1 MAAPP
6 LYQPAGEA
14 AALGPETRHD
24 ATRWLVTA
32 GIAYVI
38 GSAIAIVLATAG
50 AALTG
55 ARGGVSGL
63 ERLGSPPLWFLVVGY
78 IGLWTGFG
86 GAAWLVTRGHRRLG
100 FGFRHT
106 DVWFVFL
113 GVGLQLAL
121 ALAYLP
127 VNHQTLS
134 KPEHVLLGSG
144 SGWSLVVPSALVI
157 VGAPMFEE
165 LFFRG
170 VLLRSLLSLC
180 ASRRRLAGIALAVV
194 LDGVLFGLAHLGTD
208 QWVQLPGLASVGVV
222 LAILAVRTGRLGPS
236 IVTHASFN
244 AIAVYFY
251 VASR

>member
-6 LYQPAGEA
+6 LYQPAGESA
-14 AALGPETRHD
+14 VLGPETRHD
-24 ATRWLVTA
+24 AARWLLTA
-32 GIAYVI
+32 GIAYVV
-38 GSAIAIVLATAG
+38 GSAIAIVLATVG
-50 AALTG
+50 AAVTG

-63 ERLGSPPLWFLVVGY
+63 ERLSSPPVWFLVVGY
-78 IGLWTGFG
+78 VGLWAGFG
-86 GAAWLVTRGHRRLG
+86 GSAWLVTRGGRRLG
-100 FGFRHT
+100 FRFRHC

-113 GVGLQLAL
+113 GVALQLAL

-144 SGWSLVVPSALVI
+144 SGWSLAVPSALVI
-157 VGAPMFEE
+157 VGAPIFEE

-170 VLLRSLLSLC
+170 VVLRSLLSLV
-180 ASRRRLAGIALAVV
+180 AARRRAITVAVAVV
-194 LDGVLFGLAHLGTD
+194 ADGVLFGLAHLGTD

-222 LAILAVRTGRLGPS
+222 LALLAVRTGRLGPS